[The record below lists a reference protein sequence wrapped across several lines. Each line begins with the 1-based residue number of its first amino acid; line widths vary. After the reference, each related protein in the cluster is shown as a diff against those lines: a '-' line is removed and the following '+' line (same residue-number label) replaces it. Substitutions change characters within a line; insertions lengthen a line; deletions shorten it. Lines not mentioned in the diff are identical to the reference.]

1 MTFIL
6 EGNKEVPAHK
16 IMLARCPY
24 FAAMFSME
32 MREKTMDKIKLENIS
47 FTIFM
52 LVMKY
57 LYTDD
62 CTINLEVIALSNH
75 TCRTLWNCSKQPISL
90 A

>member
-1 MTFIL
+1 MFSDVTFIL
-6 EGNKEVPAHK
+6 EGSKEVPAHK

-47 FTIFM
+47 YNIFM

-57 LYTDD
+57 LYSDE
-62 CTINLEVIALSNH
+62 CVINLEV
-75 TCRTLWNCSKQPISL
+75 R
-90 A
+90 

>member
-1 MTFIL
+1 L

-47 FTIFM
+47 YNIFM

-62 CTINLEVIALSNH
+62 CTINLEVI
-75 TCRTLWNCSKQPISL
+75 
-90 A
+90 

>member
-16 IMLARCPY
+16 ILLARCPY

-32 MREKTMDKIKLENIS
+32 MREKSMDKIKLENIS
-47 FTIFM
+47 YHIFM
-52 LVMKY
+52 MVMKY

-62 CTINLEVIALSNH
+62 CEITLEVTFNF
-75 TCRTLWNCSKQPISL
+75 
-90 A
+90 